1 MTEQVQMK
9 VVAELKFPANVF
21 SPLATSS
28 PKLTRMRQPIR
39 DQSWTSSSDE
49 SVGNVTALAITG
61 VDESHL
67 NASKEADISTASSTS
82 VHTAL
87 EYVDPTVF
95 QTKYP
100 SEILTRE
107 ELHSAIVE
115 CKITEEKWAK
125 EDAEM
130 YATVVTERILWT
142 ACRTW
147 SGTLPIENEDTVKQ
161 YVRYACDDWYMQHT
175 GQLCTEELQHI
186 GHIKGKYDWQ
196 SVAIYCYE
204 KGMPTQ
210 ITDRIFA
217 KNLVRR
223 TTGDNLSSI
232 EMIWL
237 LFAMIGTDE
246 MQSIEYWFRVLDVHS
261 TGVLSFT
268 VLENFYSEITKFLA
282 KDNVTS
288 LPFSNVIAQFS
299 DILGTDNWT
308 LRIFKAHANLIHRV
322 INGFI
327 NALRFLEQ
335 EINEKTNGE
344 RVDDEQF
351 GRGSRTRWQRL
362 IDHEYDS
369 FYSQSQNLSSTSQ
382 DSSIVSE

>member
-1 MTEQVQMK
+1 MPEKIQMK
-9 VVAELKFPANVF
+9 VVADLKFPSNVF

-28 PKLTRMRQPIR
+28 PKLTKMRAPIR

-49 SVGNVTALAITG
+49 SSGNVTALAVTG

-67 NASKEADISTASSTS
+67 NASKTSQASTASSTS
-82 VHTAL
+82 VCTAL
-87 EYVDPTVF
+87 EYIDPMIF
-95 QTKYP
+95 QYKQY
-100 SEILTRE
+100 SEVLTRE
-107 ELHSAIVE
+107 ELQSAIVE
-115 CKITEEKWAK
+115 QKMIEEKFSK
-125 EDAEM
+125 EEADI

-147 SGTLPIENEDTVKQ
+147 QGTLPVDSKDTLNQ
-161 YVRYACDDWYMQHT
+161 YVHYACDDWYMRNT
-175 GQLCTEELQHI
+175 GQLCTDELQHI
-186 GHIKGKYDWQ
+186 SHIKGSYDWK

-210 ITDRIFA
+210 IIDRVFA

-223 TTGDNLSSI
+223 TTGDHLDDM
-232 EMIWL
+232 EMTWL

-261 TGVLSFT
+261 SGVLCFT
-268 VLENFYSEITKFLA
+268 VLEQFYGDITKFLA

-288 LPFSNVIAQFS
+288 LPYSNVIAQFS
-299 DILGTDNWT
+299 DILGTNEWT
-308 LRIFKAHANLIHRV
+308 LRAFKNHANLIHRV

-327 NALRFLEQ
+327 NAIRFLEQ

-344 RVDDEQF
+344 RVDDEDF
-351 GRGSRTRWQRL
+351 GQGSRTRWQRL
-362 IDHEYDS
+362 IDHQYDTYYYQNQS
-369 FYSQSQNLSSTSQ
+369 SSQESST
-382 DSSIVSE
+382 VSDQ